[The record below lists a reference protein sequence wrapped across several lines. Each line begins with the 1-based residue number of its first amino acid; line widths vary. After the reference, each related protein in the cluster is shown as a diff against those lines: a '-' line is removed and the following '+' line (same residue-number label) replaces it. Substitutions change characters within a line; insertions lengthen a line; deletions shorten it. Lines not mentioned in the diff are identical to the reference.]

1 MVKKMKVNIILTLFI
16 GVILAQEFTADE
28 IIRKVELAPKPNTS
42 ITEVKLEITRFKR
55 GKEKIKIRE
64 FSRFQKFYKSG
75 KFKSKSI
82 IRFHE
87 PKIVKGAGLLSWSRK
102 NGDTDQWIFLPK
114 LKAAKQVKA
123 KEKSKKFMGTDFRY
137 EDLENRKQGQDSVVI
152 IGNEYFQGSQCKG
165 LMAYPKDESIY
176 FSRKI
181 WIDTFN
187 WNIQKIEFYL
197 TELKKEKTLTFS
209 EFITVDKYMTP
220 GILTMD
226 IEDEINKTILIIKSF
241 KPNIVLKGTRVD
253 GVYSSD
259 PEKNKD
265 AIKFEELSFNEAY
278 EKNLNIMD
286 MTAFTLCKENSLP
299 IIVFDMNKPGNLS
312 NLIEGKKIGT
322 LIY

>member
-1 MVKKMKVNIILTLFI
+1 MKLNIILTLFI

-28 IIRKVELAPKPNTS
+28 IIRKIELAPKPNTS

-152 IGNEYFQGSQCKG
+152 IGNEYFQGSQCKV

-197 TELKKEKTLTFS
+197 TELKKEKTLSFS

-226 IEDEINKTILIIKSF
+226 IEDEKNKTIMIIKSF
-241 KPNIVLKGTRVD
+241 KPNIGLKDEIFTESFLV
-253 GVYSSD
+253 
-259 PEKNKD
+259 KN
-265 AIKFEELSFNEAY
+265 
-278 EKNLNIMD
+278 
-286 MTAFTLCKENSLP
+286 
-299 IIVFDMNKPGNLS
+299 
-312 NLIEGKKIGT
+312 
-322 LIY
+322 